1 MNHHIDFHDDPC
13 THVHVRDKIMHSYSI
28 RLYFNKD
35 ARCQPLRAH
44 VCTDHHD
51 RYTES
56 LSLKFYEDPFIG
68 CGEIAETK
76 LSMHYS
82 HFLNVFLDIFQI

>member
-1 MNHHIDFHDDPC
+1 MHAFGN
-13 THVHVRDKIMHSYSI
+13 HVRV
-28 RLYFNKD
+28 R
-35 ARCQPLRAH
+35 ARISVLINGY
-44 VCTDHHD
+44 TD
-51 RYTES
+51 S

-68 CGEIAETK
+68 CGEIAETI

>member
-1 MNHHIDFHDDPC
+1 MMIRAC
-13 THVHVRDKIMHSYSI
+13 TRMKERKTCII
-28 RLYFNKD
+28 IEFNIC
-35 ARCQPLRAH
+35 ALFCHLRASY
-44 VCTDHHD
+44 VRVRARIFMKISVLID
-51 RYTES
+51 RYTDS